1 MPGIVDVQ
9 PHPPA
14 RPAASACSLHVEW
27 MKPLQT
33 QGLLPEGTH
42 AIDVE
47 VERFAAWF
55 EDCYR

>member
-1 MPGIVDVQ
+1 
-9 PHPPA
+9 
-14 RPAASACSLHVEW
+14 

-55 EDCYR
+55 EDFYR